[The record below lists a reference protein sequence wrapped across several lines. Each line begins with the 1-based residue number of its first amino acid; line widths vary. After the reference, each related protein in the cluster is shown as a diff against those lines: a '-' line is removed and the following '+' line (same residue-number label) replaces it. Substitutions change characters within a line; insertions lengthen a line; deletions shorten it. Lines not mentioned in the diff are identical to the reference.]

1 MPERLQKVLAAAGV
15 ASRREAESWIRAG
28 RVSVNDRP
36 ATLGQR
42 VDEND
47 KIAVDGRRIRL
58 ERAAPND
65 LVLIYHRPPGE
76 ALKTAGE
83 GADSTA
89 ASTYERLPSVRGRR
103 WLPLS
108 PLAPTDGGLE
118 LFTTDG
124 DLRAAASRAAA
135 ADLAIS
141 YSVRVNGEPT
151 AELIAGLSAAA
162 ASADPPFSIDAARA
176 AGGEG
181 RNRWYDFDTRH
192 ARGRDLRELL
202 LAAGLEVSRIMRT
215 RLGPVTMDRAL
226 SRGRHREL
234 TPEER
239 TALYA
244 AVGLATPGARAR
256 TRATGRPAATPAA
269 EIRPGS
275 RSARPTRPRSP
286 APRGRG
292 RSR

>member
-1 MPERLQKVLAAAGV
+1 VSERLQKVLAAAGV
-15 ASRREAESWIRAG
+15 ASRREAENWIRGG
-28 RVSVNDRP
+28 RVTVNDRP

-42 VDEND
+42 VGADD
-47 KIAVDGRRIRL
+47 RIAIDGRRVRL
-58 ERAAPND
+58 ERAAPGD

-76 ALKTAGE
+76 ALQTPAAE
-83 GADSTA
+83 TEAA

-124 DLRAAASRAAA
+124 ALRAAASRAAA
-135 ADLAIS
+135 TSLPLSWAI
-141 YSVRVNGEPT
+141 RVNGEPT
-151 AELIAGLSAAA
+151 EELIASLTAAA
-162 ASADPPFSIDAARA
+162 AAAATPFEIVAARI

-181 RNRWYDFDTRH
+181 RNRWFEFDTRG

-215 RLGPVTMDRAL
+215 RFGSMTMDRAL

-239 TALYA
+239 GALYA
-244 AVGLATPGARAR
+244 AVGLGPSGA
-256 TRATGRPAATPAA
+256 PAARKPTA
-269 EIRPGS
+269 GS
-275 RSARPTRPRSP
+275 RSAARSRPRS
-286 APRGRG
+286 RGRAG
-292 RSR
+292 KDTSR

>member
-1 MPERLQKVLAAAGV
+1 MTERLQKVLAAAGV

-28 RVSVNDRP
+28 RVTVNDRP

-42 VDEND
+42 VGEAD

-58 ERAAPND
+58 ERSAPAD
-65 LVLIYHRPPGE
+65 LVLLYHRPPGE

-83 GADSTA
+83 GADSAA
-89 ASTYERLPSVRGRR
+89 ASVYERLPSVRGRR

-124 DLRAAASRAAA
+124 TLRAAASRAAA
-135 ADLAIS
+135 DALNIS
-141 YSVRVNGEPT
+141 YAVRVNGEPT
-151 AELIAGLSAAA
+151 EELIAGMAAA
-162 ASADPPFSIDAARA
+162 ARLREPPFEIESARA

-181 RNRWYDFDTRH
+181 RNRWYEFDTRR

-202 LAAGLEVSRIMRT
+202 LGAGLEVSRILRT
-215 RLGPVTMDRAL
+215 RFGPVTMDRGL

-239 TALYA
+239 TLLYT
-244 AVGLATPGARAR
+244 AVGLGAAAGPTSGAR
-256 TRATGRPAATPAA
+256 P
-269 EIRPGS
+269 E
-275 RSARPTRPRSP
+275 RSRPTAAAPRNAAPSRPRSRAP
-286 APRGRG
+286 AGRG
-292 RSR
+292 TRR

>member
-1 MPERLQKVLAAAGV
+1 MTERLQKVLAAAGV

-28 RVSVNDRP
+28 RVTVNDRP

-42 VDEND
+42 VGEDD

-58 ERAAPND
+58 ERAAPSD
-65 LVLIYHRPPGE
+65 LVLLYHRPPGE

-83 GADSTA
+83 GADSAA
-89 ASTYERLPSVRGRR
+89 ASVYERLPSVRGRR

-124 DLRAAASRAAA
+124 TLRAAASRAAA
-135 ADLAIS
+135 DALNIS
-141 YSVRVNGEPT
+141 YAVRVNGEPT
-151 AELIAGLSAAA
+151 EELIAGLAAEA
-162 ASADPPFSIDAARA
+162 RLREPPFDIESARS

-181 RNRWYDFDTRH
+181 RNRWYEFDTRR

-202 LAAGLEVSRIMRT
+202 LGAGLEVSRILRT
-215 RLGPVTMDRAL
+215 RFGPVTMDRGL

-239 TALYA
+239 ALLYTAVGLGA
-244 AVGLATPGARAR
+244 AVGPKPGARAP
-256 TRATGRPAATPAA
+256 RARPSAAAP
-269 EIRPGS
+269 
-275 RSARPTRPRSP
+275 RSAAPSRPRSRAP
-286 APRGRG
+286 AGRG
-292 RSR
+292 KRR

>member
-1 MPERLQKVLAAAGV
+1 VTERLQKVLAAAGV
-15 ASRREAESWIRAG
+15 ASRREVESWIRAG
-28 RVSVNDRP
+28 RVAVNDRP

-42 VDEND
+42 VGPDD
-47 KIAVDGRRIRL
+47 KIAVDGRRVRL
-58 ERAAPND
+58 EHAAPGD

-76 ALKTAGE
+76 ALKEAGE

-89 ASTYERLPSVRGRR
+89 TSTYERLPSVRGRR

-124 DLRAAASRAAA
+124 TLRAAASRAAA
-135 ADLAIS
+135 ADLTIS
-141 YSVRVNGEPT
+141 YAVRVNGEPT
-151 AELIAGLSAAA
+151 EELIASLAGRALA
-162 ASADPPFSIDAARA
+162 ADPAFVIEAART

-181 RNRWYDFDTRH
+181 RNRWYEFDTRR

-202 LAAGLEVSRIMRT
+202 LGAGLEVSRILRT
-215 RLGPVTMDRAL
+215 RFGPMTMDRAL

-234 TPEER
+234 TQEER
-239 TALYA
+239 DALYA
-244 AVGLATPGARAR
+244 AVGISAAGSRP
-256 TRATGRPAATPAA
+256 RPATRQAQ
-269 EIRPGS
+269 RPGPGT
-275 RSARPTRPRSP
+275 RGARPTPPRSRDR
-286 APRGRG
+286 AGKG